1 MEDIIYNKRST
12 IAKLTILILL
22 VLLCVGVLLSFP
34 TMASG
39 QNQDDEVYSLN
50 AR

>member
-1 MEDIIYNKRST
+1 MDDIIYNKRNT
-12 IAKLTILILL
+12 IAKFTLLILL
-22 VLLCVGVLLSFP
+22 VLLCIGAFLSFP

-39 QNQDDEVYSLN
+39 QNQDEEVYSLN